1 LRAAGGPYALI
12 LVLKLRKAMNQML
25 SDSTSTF
32 AETTDAAVNAAS
44 PGVPPSVTVEPIRF
58 AKPQRIAFV
67 QSCWHRE
74 IVAECRVAFL
84 QEIEVRGI
92 APSQVDLFEVP
103 GAFEIPL
110 HAQLLAKTR
119 RYTAIVAAGLV
130 VDGGIYRHDFVAGT
144 VINALMD
151 VQLRTEVPVFSAV
164 LTPQQFH
171 EHATH
176 FEFFRKHFAIKG
188 IEVAEACANTLHA
201 LERLGGQVAA
211 GMP

>member
-1 LRAAGGPYALI
+1 
-12 LVLKLRKAMNQML
+12 ML
-25 SDSTSTF
+25 SAPTST
-32 AETTDAAVNAAS
+32 AATLGEAQATTTSANE
-44 PGVPPSVTVEPIRF
+44 PPTAMTERTHF

-67 QSCWHRE
+67 QSCWHRD
-74 IVAECRVAFL
+74 IVAECRLAFL

-110 HAQLLAKTR
+110 HVQLLAKTR

-130 VDGGIYRHDFVAGT
+130 VDGGIYRHDFVAST

-176 FEFFRKHFAIKG
+176 FDFFRKHFSIKG

-201 LERLGGQVAA
+201 LERLRGQVAA
-211 GMP
+211 GVV